1 MRLLLKLIF
10 REAWYHRARMGLAL
24 LAIVATS
31 CLIVWLI
38 GHFNLLIRQFDQD
51 AGHYLGHY
59 DLALVPDGG
68 GPSGP
73 AGRRASGTPSFS
85 VPPRNLRSAESSA
98 IEESRNGS
106 SERTPGNRSGGPGSA
121 GPGRGG
127 LSGRGGPD
135 SPFPPDIAERLR
147 EDPAIDRFAAAR
159 IVRGATVARRSNDR
173 SALDKIRSNLGI
185 PQRNPMILGIDTA
198 LSPFEMEDG
207 RWFSE
212 TAATGNDPVIEGVLG
227 TGAANDIGGIR
238 GGEDKGP
245 VLLGDELLV
254 MLNGAEFRIKIV
266 GLIEQELKPGA
277 GRTGSVSPVVS
288 TLYISLADAAKI
300 AQSSARPDLFF
311 IQLKKGENLKEF
323 EASRLEKF
331 SLNRGASGLP
341 GGETIAAEPSRGGE
355 GRIPKL
361 KWVDIDDVRAT
372 LNQGRS
378 PDEIFAQS
386 YSAIVLSVVAS
397 VFIIFTTLSMGVS
410 ERIRA
415 LAILRMVAFDKRQIA
430 ALILGESLLLGLIGW
445 FGGLFAGWAILQLT
459 ALTDGN
465 LAHKTVSLG
474 WLSIVVAGVCALI
487 GSLLAAIIP
496 AWRAMRIRPLEAMSR
511 DFGRR
516 ISHKPLYLA
525 GLVGLGLLAINP
537 LIVYTGVFLPFVR
550 MSLYGSLGLGSMAL
564 GFVLLTPSIILLTE
578 KFLSSG
584 VAALLR
590 IKPQLLANQLSSNLW
605 RTLGTT
611 ISLSVGL
618 GLYSMFEIWGYS
630 MLVPFVPSPNLPNTL
645 VAFMPTGIPES
656 EIATV
661 RSVPGVDPDRFM
673 PLAIEQPV
681 FSENQLSGENFSR
694 LSGSWANA
702 VLFGLDPDLAFS
714 GTAEGGRPMI
724 RIPFETGSA
733 KTTLEKLKEPNSRYC
748 VIPDTF
754 AVQTGLKVGDK
765 LELVPPN
772 APDRVIE
779 YEICGIAEIDGWHWI
794 TKTSGVR
801 LRSGRTA
808 AMVLAAYNSVKKDFE
823 LKDNAYFWFDR
834 QPGASFETIERD
846 MQAIAEHSANPTLR
860 KRGLGELTVTKP
872 MIKVSTT
879 ESMTEFI
886 SSHADSVIQ
895 AMSKMPMIVLAIASL
910 GMMGTIAA
918 SVRTRRFELGVLRSV
933 GLSRSGLV
941 RLILAEA
948 ILIAFAA
955 ILLSLGFGLLGA
967 WCSIGTAR
975 YVSVFGGIVP
985 PLVLPI
991 RWLALGF
998 GAALGLCLIAALY
1011 PAIATGREE
1020 PAALLREK

>member
-68 GPSGP
+68 GSSGP
-73 AGRRASGTPSFS
+73 GGRRSSGTPSFS
-85 VPPRNLRSAESSA
+85 VAPRNPRSTVGEN
-98 IEESRNGS
+98 RNS
-106 SERTPGNRSGGPGSA
+106 PSERTSDSRSGGPG
-121 GPGRGG
+121 
-127 LSGRGGPD
+127 RGGPR
-135 SPFPPDIAERLR
+135 SPFPSDIVERLR
-147 EDPAIDRFAAAR
+147 DDPAIDRFAAAQ

-185 PQRNPMILGIDTA
+185 PQRNPMILGIDTT

-212 TAATGNDPVIEGVLG
+212 TAAIEGDDPVIEGVLG

-238 GGEDKGP
+238 GGKDKGP

-277 GRTGSVSPVVS
+277 GGGGRGGMSSVSPVVS

-300 AQSSARPDLFF
+300 AQSSVRPDLFF

-331 SLNRGASGLP
+331 SLNRGASGP
-341 GGETIAAEPSRGGE
+341 PDGEPVAAEASRGGGE
-355 GRIPKL
+355 GQIPKL

-372 LNQGRS
+372 LNRGRS

-410 ERIRA
+410 ERVRA

-445 FGGLFAGWAILQLT
+445 FGGLFAGWAILQLS
-459 ALTDGN
+459 ALADGN

-474 WLSIVVAGVCALI
+474 WLSVVVAGVCALI
-487 GSLLAAIIP
+487 GSLLAALIP

-525 GLVGLGLLAINP
+525 GLIGLGLLAINP
-537 LIVYTGVFLPFVR
+537 MIVYTGDFSPFVR
-550 MSLYGSLGLGSMAL
+550 MSLYGSVGLGSMTL
-564 GFVLLTPSIILLTE
+564 GFVLLTPTAILLTE

-584 VAALLR
+584 IAALLR

-611 ISLSVGL
+611 VSLSVGL

-645 VAFMPTGIPES
+645 AAFMPTGIPES
-656 EIATV
+656 EIETV
-661 RSVPGVDPDRFM
+661 RRVPGVDPDRFM

-694 LSGSWANA
+694 LPGSWANA

-714 GTAEGGRPMI
+714 GTANGGRPMI
-724 RIPFETGSA
+724 RVPFEAGSA

-808 AMVLAAYNSVKKDFE
+808 AMVLAAYDSVKKDFG
-823 LKDNAYFWFDR
+823 LKDSAYFWFDR

-846 MQAIAEHSANPTLR
+846 MQQIAERSANPTLR

-872 MIKVSTT
+872 MVKVSTT

-895 AMSKMPMIVLAIASL
+895 AMSKMPMIILAIASL

-998 GAALGLCLIAALY
+998 GTALGLCLIAALY
-1011 PAIATGREE
+1011 PAVATGREE